1 MPYSIVQQV
10 DDSEPVTLTAAQRK
24 GIIAACIGNFIEW
37 YEFVL
42 YGYFAATLAQLFFLL
57 TQRQHH

>member
-1 MPYSIVQQV
+1 MPYSAVQHVDIV
-10 DDSEPVTLTAAQRK
+10 EPVILTAAQRK

-42 YGYFAATLAQLFFLL
+42 YGYFAATLAQLFSPPI
-57 TQRQHH
+57 QRRRH